1 MDAVAGKRVT
11 VSVEGRELS
20 LSNLDKVLYPDTGF
34 TKGEVIDYYSRV
46 APVLLP
52 YLVGR
57 PLTVKRYPNGVD
69 APFFYEKNAARGT
82 PDWVRTVSLPAP
94 GSTKDRDR
102 IDYVVV
108 EELATLV
115 WLANLAAIEL
125 HVPQWRVTGR
135 TQRPRTDLVVFD
147 LDPGK
152 PAALS
157 ECCEVALLLREVLTT
172 HGLSPVAKTS
182 GSKGMQ
188 VSAAV
193 EVSDPE
199 QTSEYAH
206 AVAKQLEQQRPE
218 LVVSRMTKLLRP
230 GKVLVDWSQNN
241 PAKTT
246 VAPYSLRARGRP
258 TVSTPVS
265 WEEVKRHK
273 SLSFT
278 APEVLQRVR
287 DGKDL
292 FAPALDD
299 KRRVRLPAEGATR
312 R

>member
-1 MDAVAGKRVT
+1 MAGKRVT
-11 VSVEGRELS
+11 VSVDGRELS
-20 LSNLDKVLYPDTGF
+20 LSNLDKVLYPETGF
-34 TKGEVIDYYSRV
+34 TKGEVIDYYTRI

-52 YLVGR
+52 HLADR

-82 PDWVRTVSLPAP
+82 PEWIRTLSLPAP

-102 IDYVVV
+102 IDYVIV

-125 HVPQWRVTGR
+125 HVPQWRIPAR
-135 TQRPRTDLVVFD
+135 SHKPRTDLIVFD

-152 PAALS
+152 PAGMA
-157 ECCEVALLLREVLTT
+157 ECREVALLLREALRAD
-172 HGLSPVAKTS
+172 GLSPVAKTS

-188 VSAAV
+188 VSAPV
-193 EVSDPE
+193 EVVE
-199 QTSEYAH
+199 AEETSTYAH
-206 AVAKQLEQQRPE
+206 EIAVRLEKDRPD
-218 LVVSRMTKLLRP
+218 LVVSRMTKSLRP

-246 VAPYSLRARGRP
+246 VAPYSLRARAKP
-258 TVSTPVS
+258 NVSTPVS
-265 WEEVKRHK
+265 WDEVAGGR
-273 SLSFT
+273 SLAFD
-278 APEVLQRVR
+278 AEDALRR
-287 DGKDL
+287 ADDLGDL
-292 FAPALDD
+292 FATTLNDRHRARPPGSL
-299 KRRVRLPAEGATR
+299 ATR